1 MQDALM
7 TLIGLRGTLV
17 PLALVTLAC
26 SDPNG
31 PGGETITALPR
42 QLTIAELKLIGGS
55 NAFAFDLL
63 RQMNSAQRGS
73 NVFFSPLSASMA
85 LGMTTN
91 GAAGTTYD
99 AMHSTLRLGDASR
112 QEVNEG
118 YKSLIALLRGLDKA
132 TDFRIANSIWYEK
145 TFPFND
151 AFLAESK
158 SFFDAQVSG
167 LDFTSPSA
175 LSTVNSWVNEST
187 NQKIPAILD
196 VIDPAEVMFLIN
208 AIYFKGSWQKQFDKS
223 KTAQAPFFALDG
235 STASVPLMHQSV
247 PLRVAHAPSY
257 TAVDLLYGN
266 SAFAMTVVLPNPN
279 VDVNTLAESLTEA
292 NWKLL
297 EESFSEHQ
305 SEFYFPRFKLEW
317 KRVLNP
323 ELTALGMGI
332 AFFDGADFTPM
343 SPRGRELV
351 ITKVI
356 QKTFV
361 DVNEEGTEAAA
372 ATSVG
377 IGVTSAPSAIRVDRP
392 FVFVIRERF
401 SGTIM
406 FMGKI
411 VKLPA

>member
-1 MQDALM
+1 M
-7 TLIGLRGTLV
+7 TLTGMRRTVV
-17 PLALVTLAC
+17 PLALITLAC

-31 PGGETITALPR
+31 PGGETISALPR
-42 QLTIAELKLIGGS
+42 QLTAAEEKLIGGS

-63 RQMNSAQRGS
+63 RQVNSAQRDS
-73 NVFFSPLSASMA
+73 NVFISPLSASMA
-85 LGMTTN
+85 LGMTAN
-91 GAAGTTYD
+91 GAAGTTYE

-118 YKSLIALLRGLDKA
+118 YKSLIALLLSLDKS
-132 TDFRIANSIWYEK
+132 TDFRIANSIWYEN

-151 AFLAESK
+151 PFLAESK
-158 SFFDAQVSG
+158 SFFNAEVKG

-175 LSTVNSWVNEST
+175 LTTINSWVNEAT
-187 NQKIPAILD
+187 NKKIPAILD
-196 VIDPAEVMFLIN
+196 NIDPAEVMFLIN
-208 AIYFKGSWQKQFDKS
+208 AIYFKGTWQKQFDES
-223 KTAQAPFFALDG
+223 KTSPAPFFALDG
-235 STASVPLMHQSV
+235 TTATVPLMHQSV
-247 PLRVAHAPSY
+247 PLRVSNAPSY

-266 SAFAMTVVLPNPN
+266 SAFAMTVVLPNQN
-279 VDVNTLAESLTEA
+279 VNVNSVVESLTGA
-292 NWKLL
+292 SWKSL

-305 SEFYFPRFKLEW
+305 SELYFPRFKLEW

-323 ELTALGMGI
+323 DLMALGMSI

-361 DVNEEGTEAAA
+361 EVNEEGTEAAA

-377 IGVTSAPSAIRVDRP
+377 IGVTSAPAAIRVDRP
-392 FVFVIRERF
+392 FLFVIRERF
-401 SGTIM
+401 SGTIL